1 MSITQLRIPRH
12 PRRAAAGVAAAVAL
26 GGLLGACGSSDT
38 TATKTGAAA
47 TPTAGAPSGAQG
59 APAGLGKEVTGA
71 AAAKAKAAALAKDPG
86 TAERVMQLADGSY
99 VVHVLRSSGEVH
111 VRVSKTFAVTG
122 TEQGPTGGAP
132 PAGLGTVV
140 TGTAA
145 AKAKAAALAKDP
157 GTAERVMQLADGSY
171 VVHVLRGSAGEVHVK
186 VSKTFAVT
194 GTEQAPASPAR
205 SAA

>member
-1 MSITQLRIPRH
+1 MSITQFRVPRH
-12 PRRAAAGVAAAVAL
+12 PRRTAAGVAAAVAL

-38 TATKTGAAA
+38 TATTTTSAAA

-71 AAAKAKAAALAKDPG
+71 GAAKAKAAALAKYPG

-99 VVHVLRSSGEVH
+99 VVHVLHGSG
-111 VRVSKTFAVTG
+111 
-122 TEQGPTGGAP
+122 
-132 PAGLGTVV
+132 
-140 TGTAA
+140 
-145 AKAKAAALAKDP
+145 
-157 GTAERVMQLADGSY
+157 
-171 VVHVLRGSAGEVHVK
+171 GEVHVK

-194 GTEQAPASPAR
+194 GTEQAPASPAP